1 MIRTANIN
9 AVIIVV
15 LATVSEVVVS
25 IPIEATVLDF
35 QVASYKSIVRVVV
48 DFLFLDNSLTRE
60 EKLSL
65 I

>member
-25 IPIEATVLDF
+25 IPVEATVLDF

>member
-25 IPIEATVLDF
+25 IPVEATVLDF
-35 QVASYKSIVRVVV
+35 QVESYKSIVRVVV